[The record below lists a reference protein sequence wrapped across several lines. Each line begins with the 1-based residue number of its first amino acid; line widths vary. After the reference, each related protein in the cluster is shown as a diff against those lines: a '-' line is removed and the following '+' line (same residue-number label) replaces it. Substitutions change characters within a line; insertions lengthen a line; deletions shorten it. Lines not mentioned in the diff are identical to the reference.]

1 MGHARAF
8 SFTDST
14 VDVGLPSSTE
24 LGRIPSISGH
34 ITGPQSNDP
43 ALHLFQLRKLQS
55 SWYQTLYQAGDSII
69 LDAQSYLWK
78 SCHDLREWAEQLPPT
93 LPNDIRRAFD
103 LELEWSYVYCLM
115 PSTRAPHMTEYR
127 QSLTF
132 EHAVAFIERMHET
145 VFEAGQ
151 TAFTTYYD
159 VMRVYFIG
167 SQLASILRDAFELI
181 VSGRPAAL
189 PHSDATG
196 VPAPPVP
203 HRFFQQQFEDNLQR
217 SLKAMRFVDETLGK
231 FGERWEDAL
240 QLLNLFGQVSRE
252 VRGMLEQRAA
262 QMGMRQGVQ
271 QQPQQPLQQQGHL
284 GG

>member
-1 MGHARAF
+1 
-8 SFTDST
+8 
-14 VDVGLPSSTE
+14 
-24 LGRIPSISGH
+24 
-34 ITGPQSNDP
+34 
-43 ALHLFQLRKLQS
+43 
-55 SWYQTLYQAGDSII
+55 
-69 LDAQSYLWK
+69 
-78 SCHDLREWAEQLPPT
+78 
-93 LPNDIRRAFD
+93 
-103 LELEWSYVYCLM
+103 
-115 PSTRAPHMTEYR
+115 MTEYR

-132 EHAVAFIERMHET
+132 EHAVAFIERMHEM

-217 SLKAMRFVDETLGK
+217 SLKAIRFVDETLGK

-271 QQPQQPLQQQGHL
+271 QQQQGHL